1 MRTYGY
7 SLNKIALRIM
17 CKLERIVNTLLFVIY
32 GFDRWHIANG
42 GRCRGYK
49 GIIADKINHLRPN
62 LATVVEVG
70 CGLGDILRHVKSTT
84 RIGCDIDERV
94 IRAARIRALFQNIDF
109 RVGDSTVVSETMTD
123 VVIMVNWIHNLSPS
137 DLAKLV
143 ASFVSNTKYFV
154 FDRID
159 EEALS
164 TYKYSH
170 DFQFLCDRA
179 RLVDTFKVPGEP
191 RSFLIMESQCRY
203 PVI

>member
-7 SLNKIALRIM
+7 FLKKIASYIICM
-17 CKLERIVNTLLFVIY
+17 LECIENTLLSRIY

-42 GRCRGYK
+42 GRCRAYK

-62 LATVVEVG
+62 LSTVVEVG

-109 RVGDSTVVSETMTD
+109 RVGNSTVVSETMID
-123 VVIMVNWIHNLSPS
+123 AVIMVNWIHNLSPS
-137 DLAKLV
+137 DLSKLV
-143 ASFVSNTKYFV
+143 APFLPNTKYFV
-154 FDRID
+154 FDSID

-164 TYKYSH
+164 TYKYGH

-179 RLVDTFKVPGEP
+179 RVVDTFKVRGEP
-191 RSFLIMESQCRY
+191 RSFLIFENQCR
-203 PVI
+203 